1 MNINSSQR
9 LFSVLIHLQ
18 TTLSRTPSRNTH
30 STIMSNQA
38 SWIPA
43 ATKQVSVGPADTY
56 TPGPNELL
64 VKIKSI
70 AFTPIEAKIQK

>member
-1 MNINSSQR
+1 M
-9 LFSVLIHLQ
+9 
-18 TTLSRTPSRNTH
+18 T
-30 STIMSNQA
+30 NQA

-64 VKIKSI
+64 VKIKSV